1 MRIKIHLSVFYYSEI
16 FLFGDFFYFFGFFA
30 CFQIRFKNPVEQER
44 IDIAGQCK
52 AEEKPAAAIEW

>member
-30 CFQIRFKNPVEQER
+30 CFQIRFKNSIKQER
-44 IDIAGQCK
+44 INVAG
-52 AEEKPAAAIEW
+52 